1 MQSNPIPGMNWRNSW
16 VTQSTHIAFYIP
28 RKEHKALPE
37 RKVLQRQCHKLP
49 WDCQGPRGHPLQNTI
64 WQTPEVMWDFLL
76 ASSVF
81 FASHPKHFR
90 PCSAEV
96 ATENSCDVLGPY
108 CDFLYLTACFQGKG
122 WLKNMGHWNNRMGMF
137 TCKLS
142 CLQQKRAAPQHQKSW
157 WCPLQQHISH
167 GCCTLGRGWVDFN
180 RQDMLMGKIIPD

>member
-122 WLKNMGHWNNRMGMF
+122 WLKNMGHWGCLHVNCPACSRRGLPPSIKSPGDVHFNNTSPM
-137 TCKLS
+137 
-142 CLQQKRAAPQHQKSW
+142 AVV
-157 WCPLQQHISH
+157 PLA
-167 GCCTLGRGWVDFN
+167 GGG
-180 RQDMLMGKIIPD
+180 